1 VNLLSYI
8 GLIWACSALV
18 MLAGWMWQRARSNA
32 GIVDVIWA
40 GALGGSAI
48 LLATWG
54 AGAWLTRVILAVL
67 GGVWG
72 FRLAAHLWA
81 RVRREPEDGRYRY
94 LRAHWQGSQLKWF
107 GFFQFQAL
115 LVALFAL
122 PFWVVAQNSAA
133 RPIWL
138 ASAILIWIL
147 SVAGESLAD
156 AQLARFR
163 ARAENRGRTCQEG
176 LWRYSRHPNYFFE
189 WLHWFTYVALAQGSP
204 YAWAALSGPLVMF
217 VFLRYV
223 SGVPFTE
230 AQALRSR
237 GEEYRRYQART
248 RMFFPWFP
256 RRRDERT

>member
-1 VNLLSYI
+1 MGLLWS
-8 GLIWACSALV
+8 CTALAMV
-18 MLAGWMWQRARSNA
+18 IGWMWQRAHSNA

-48 LLATWG
+48 LLATLGEG
-54 AGAWLTRVILAVL
+54 AFESRVILGVL
-67 GGVWG
+67 GGAWG

-81 RVRREPEDGRYRY
+81 RVRVGSEDGRYQY
-94 LRAHWQGSQLKWF
+94 LRTHWRGSQLKWF

-115 LVALFAL
+115 LVVLFAL
-122 PFWVVAQNSAA
+122 PFWVVEQNPSA
-133 RPIWL
+133 RPFWLAAGIAIWL
-138 ASAILIWIL
+138 I

-189 WLHWFTYVALAQGSP
+189 WLHWFTYVALAQGAP
-204 YAWAALSGPLVMF
+204 YAWVSISGPLVMF

-230 AQALRSR
+230 AQALRTR

-248 RMFFPWFP
+248 PMFFPWFAKES
-256 RRRDERT
+256 R